1 MNKKGKFYANN
12 KSTAFQKI
20 KEYQQKSNQKSF
32 LNRSADKRKKTP

>member
-20 KEYQQKSNQKSF
+20 KEYQFECHKNIQEIQLKAQNE
-32 LNRSADKRKKTP
+32 KTD